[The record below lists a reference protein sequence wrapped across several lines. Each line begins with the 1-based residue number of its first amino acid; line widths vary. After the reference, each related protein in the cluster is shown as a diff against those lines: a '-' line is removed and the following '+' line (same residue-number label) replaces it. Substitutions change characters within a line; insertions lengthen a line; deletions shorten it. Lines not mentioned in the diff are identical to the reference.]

1 MLQSLHWEIQ
11 KIRTMP
17 SQAETIAE
25 YITYMKK
32 YVEEKNI
39 PKKQIERLRQV
50 EDAFHEAPLPVTR
63 EEFEGR
69 AVLYH
74 IMMDL
79 EEFLLY
85 KKRFIESLSDKQKKI
100 YWETEKKQ

>member
-1 MLQSLHWEIQ
+1 
-11 KIRTMP
+11 
-17 SQAETIAE
+17 
-25 YITYMKK
+25 MKK

-50 EDAFHEAPLPVTR
+50 ENAFHEAPLPVTR

>member
-1 MLQSLHWEIQ
+1 MLFTGHL
-11 KIRTMP
+11 
-17 SQAETIAE
+17 
-25 YITYMKK
+25 
-32 YVEEKNI
+32 
-39 PKKQIERLRQV
+39 
-50 EDAFHEAPLPVTR
+50 LPVTR

-85 KKRFIESLSDKQKKI
+85 KKRFIESLSEKQKRI
-100 YWETEKKQ
+100 YWETEKKGMNWGHCAELGPPFMIE